1 MEVEAEMEVQEGGE
15 TSVHG
20 VNSTRRPFDA
30 RDFFNNSMFSDIS
43 IEYPTPFC

>member
-1 MEVEAEMEVQEGGE
+1 MEAEVEVEVEEGAKTG
-15 TSVHG
+15 SVHG

-43 IEYPTPFC
+43 IE